1 MSCIIPIPDCRYFSL
16 IFQFNLYFWCQE
28 FRSRIESNL
37 YLLIYHCTAGS
48 NRVCGMDEFSVTI
61 SLVTKDKKDKE
72 VLEVVEDLVVN
83 VEDQQVRKRNRI
95 NKKLN

>member
-1 MSCIIPIPDCRYFSL
+1 
-16 IFQFNLYFWCQE
+16 
-28 FRSRIESNL
+28 
-37 YLLIYHCTAGS
+37 
-48 NRVCGMDEFSVTI
+48 MDEFSVTI

>member
-1 MSCIIPIPDCRYFSL
+1 
-16 IFQFNLYFWCQE
+16 
-28 FRSRIESNL
+28 
-37 YLLIYHCTAGS
+37 
-48 NRVCGMDEFSVTI
+48 MDEFSVTI

-95 NKKLN
+95 NKK